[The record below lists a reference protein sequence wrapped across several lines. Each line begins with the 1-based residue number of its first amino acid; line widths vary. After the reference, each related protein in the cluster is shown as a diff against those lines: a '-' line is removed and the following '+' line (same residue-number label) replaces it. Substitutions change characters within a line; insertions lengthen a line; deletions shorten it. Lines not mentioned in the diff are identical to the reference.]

1 MAYLEPPPAE
11 APVTG
16 LWARLLSLGKTDPR
30 WGRLLGPVISNRKE
44 VGRFLTFS
52 VVGTIGAVV
61 DFGTLNLLILLL
73 GMAKVWANTC
83 SFSAAVCSNFLW
95 NRLWTYPET
104 RGNPILPQLTQFIL
118 VNIVGLGINQ
128 AIFLSLDRWMFA
140 GWGPLGYNLA
150 KVIATGVVLFWNFG
164 VNRAWTYRHV

>member
-1 MAYLEPPPAE
+1 M
-11 APVTG
+11 
-16 LWARLLSLGKTDPR
+16 
-30 WGRLLGPVISNRKE
+30 
-44 VGRFLTFS
+44 
-52 VVGTIGAVV
+52 VGTIGAVV

>member
-1 MAYLEPPPAE
+1 MSLAE
-11 APVTG
+11 A
-16 LWARLLSLGKTDPR
+16 DPR
-30 WGRLLGPVISNRKE
+30 WGRLLSPVIVNRKE
-44 VGRFLTFS
+44 VERFLRFS

-61 DFGTLNLLILLL
+61 DFGVLNLLILLFGL
-73 GMAKVWANTC
+73 AKVWANTC

-104 RGNPILPQLTQFIL
+104 RGDPVLPQLTRFAL
-118 VNIVGLGINQ
+118 VNVIGLGINQ
-128 AIFLSLDRWMFA
+128 AIFLSLDRWAFT

-164 VNRAWTYRHV
+164 VNRFWTYRHV

>member
-1 MAYLEPPPAE
+1 
-11 APVTG
+11 
-16 LWARLLSLGKTDPR
+16 LLS
-30 WGRLLGPVISNRKE
+30 PVIVSRKE
-44 VGRFLTFS
+44 VERFLRFS

-61 DFGTLNLLILLL
+61 DFGVLNLLILLFGL
-73 GMAKVWANTC
+73 AKVWANTC

-104 RGNPILPQLTQFIL
+104 RGDPVLPQLTRFAL
-118 VNIVGLGINQ
+118 VNVIGLGINQ
-128 AIFLSLDRWMFA
+128 AIFLSLDRWVFT

-164 VNRAWTYRHV
+164 VNRFWTYRHV

>member
-1 MAYLEPPPAE
+1 VSLAE
-11 APVTG
+11 A
-16 LWARLLSLGKTDPR
+16 DPR
-30 WGRLLGPVISNRKE
+30 WGRLLSPVIVSRKE
-44 VGRFLTFS
+44 VERFLRFS

-61 DFGTLNLLILLL
+61 DFGVLNLLILLFGL
-73 GMAKVWANTC
+73 AKVWANTC

-104 RGNPILPQLTQFIL
+104 RGDPVLPQLTRFAL
-118 VNIVGLGINQ
+118 VNVIGLGINQ
-128 AIFLSLDRWMFA
+128 AIFLSLDRWVFT

-164 VNRAWTYRHV
+164 VNRFWTYRHV